1 MILAVDV
8 DYRENNYAVIAGVIF
23 NNWQDK
29 EPMNTIVTDLD
40 HIEDYVSGQ
49 FYKRELP
56 CILKLLDEMKDIPKC
71 IVVDGYVFL
80 DENKKGLGAYLYEA
94 LDKKI
99 PIIGVAKSA
108 FRNISSDTYLY
119 RGKSKKPLYITVA
132 GIELEEAKNSIKEMY
147 GKYRFPKLLKE
158 VDSICRA

>member
-29 EPMNTIVTDLD
+29 EPTNTIITDLNN
-40 HIEDYVSGQ
+40 IEDYVSGQ

-56 CILKLLDEMKDIPKC
+56 CILKLLDEMKDMPKYN
-71 IVVDGYVFL
+71 IVDGYVFL

-94 LDKKI
+94 LDKK
-99 PIIGVAKSA
+99 
-108 FRNISSDTYLY
+108 YQL
-119 RGKSKKPLYITVA
+119 
-132 GIELEEAKNSIKEMY
+132 
-147 GKYRFPKLLKE
+147 
-158 VDSICRA
+158 

>member
-8 DYRENNYAVIAGVIF
+8 DYRKNNHAVIAGIVF
-23 NNWQDK
+23 KNWQDEEATK
-29 EPMNTIVTDLD
+29 IIVTNLD
-40 HIEDYVSGQ
+40 NIEDYISGQ

-56 CILKLLDEMKDIPKC
+56 CILKLLNEIQYTLKC
-71 IVVDGYVFL
+71 IVIDGYVFL

-99 PIIGVAKSA
+99 PVIGVAKTA
-108 FRNISSDTYLY
+108 FKNISSDTYLY
-119 RGKSKKPLYITVA
+119 RGESKKPLYITAA
-132 GIELEEAKNSIKEMY
+132 GIELEEAKKSIKKMY